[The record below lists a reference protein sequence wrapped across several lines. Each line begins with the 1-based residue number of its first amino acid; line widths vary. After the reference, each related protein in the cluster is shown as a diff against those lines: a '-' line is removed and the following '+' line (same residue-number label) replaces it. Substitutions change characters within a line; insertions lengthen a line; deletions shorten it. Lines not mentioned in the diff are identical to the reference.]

1 MLKYLYIKYFGG
13 VFMSPIA
20 LKLLTKA
27 YENYKKT
34 GDTYFEYLIQD
45 SESLIYDIAAVRQL
59 YNSGYI
65 EEVSDFVFSNN
76 IPNIF
81 SRPITFTLKDIA
93 IEYMTTRR
101 EL

>member
-1 MLKYLYIKYFGG
+1 
-13 VFMSPIA
+13 MSPIA